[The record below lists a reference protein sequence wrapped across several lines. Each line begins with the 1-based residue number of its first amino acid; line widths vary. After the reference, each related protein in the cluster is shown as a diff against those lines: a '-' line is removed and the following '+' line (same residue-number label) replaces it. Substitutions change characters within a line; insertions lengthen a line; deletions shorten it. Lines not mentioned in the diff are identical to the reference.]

1 VPPHDEGGAG
11 RVSACSRS
19 SRVVG
24 AVWLTAEAG
33 FGQLPVRR
41 PDRLPSRRREGT
53 PVRDWVAPP
62 PGSDAMA
69 AWPRRELDWSANY
82 LVRVFGQWGFR
93 GRQTKTKR
101 AVFAAQHGRAR
112 PRWLHPAYLWS
123 LPGATSQGQAE
134 FKLWSWMT
142 IAGLVVAVIVWGLI
156 LWAVIAY
163 RRRDPDKMPR
173 QFHSNTFVEIVYTAV
188 PLIIIG
194 VIFFYTVKTENK
206 VDALAPHPAVT
217 IKVTGFQWG
226 WSFSYLNSAG
236 KQIAL
241 VETAQTRPPVLAG
254 NPTSPEYP
262 QFVLPLGETRRSCSS
277 QLTWF
282 TASTFRRSTSAAMP
296 CPASRTTST
305 SLRSVPASS
314 PAIARSTAV
323 FITPRCFSAYA
334 SSSRAHS
341 TPG

>member
-1 VPPHDEGGAG
+1 MGIPGVGKLRRIAWFLLLSTVALGLGG
-11 RVSACSRS
+11 CTLPTF
-19 SRVVG
+19 G
-24 AVWLTAEAG
+24 A
-33 FGQLPVRR
+33 
-41 PDRLPSRRREGT
+41 
-53 PVRDWVAPP
+53 
-62 PGSDAMA
+62 
-69 AWPRRELDWSANY
+69 
-82 LVRVFGQWGFR
+82 FR
-93 GRQTKTKR
+93 
-101 AVFAAQHGRAR
+101 
-112 PRWLHPAYLWS
+112 
-123 LPGATSQGQAE
+123 GATSQGQAE

-241 VETAQTRPPVLAG
+241 VETAQTKPPVLAG

-262 QFVLPLGETRRSCSS
+262 QFVLPLGETT
-277 QLTWF
+277 QVVLE
-282 TASTFRRSTSAAMP
+282 SADVVHGFY
-296 CPASRTTST
+296 
-305 SLRSVPASS
+305 VPAFNFSRYAL
-314 PAIARSTAV
+314 PGVTNNFDFTPVRTGV
-323 FITPRCFSAYA
+323 FAGHCAQYCGLYHAEMLFSVRVVKPGAFHAWLSAQSA
-334 SSSRAHS
+334 SGAAA
-341 TPG
+341 